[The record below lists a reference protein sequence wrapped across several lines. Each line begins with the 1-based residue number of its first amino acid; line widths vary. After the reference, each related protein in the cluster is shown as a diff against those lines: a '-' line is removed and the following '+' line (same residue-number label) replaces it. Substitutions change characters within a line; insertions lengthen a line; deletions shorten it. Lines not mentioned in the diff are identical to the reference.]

1 MYNPQE
7 LQRKAQLNLHG
18 VDNNAQTNLSNN
30 VTATSEEKEQGW
42 LTRGLAT
49 IGNVV
54 SNILEGAI
62 KSMEGGIDATAM
74 LVGLFGADVDD
85 FVSYDFTS
93 DIFGTDEENE
103 GLLDWTWGKN
113 LEATSYWDN
122 DTMVNQVAEGVGGM
136 LPSIALSAIPYVG
149 GVLSTVSFIASAQGK
164 SSESALR
171 QGADY
176 DEALIYGGLSGAI
189 EGGIEKISSGIGGFA
204 GKNAG
209 KIFGKQIGKTALG
222 KAAVSFVGEGL
233 EEVASDIIDPQLQRW
248 TGVNENA
255 KVDTNNLFRT
265 FIVGGSVGAV
275 LNGAG
280 RRLSAISNSNIGG
293 EKFLRIADQVSFIE
307 SDINIKES
315 FLSSGKKTQADIS
328 KISVKTAD
336 DISKRL
342 DNISYNLKLMDET
355 QRLSALAV
363 INQDNSIISNL
374 FDEYGNVK
382 AGVKEQ
388 LELSKNRNFSANAIL
403 KSQAINEELQKLN
416 EEKGVS
422 VEIDDTPINENERKN
437 LAKFFATKEGL
448 SEKSGENLNFVVVK
462 GKGAEELNGFYS
474 PATKSIYITK
484 DAVNNSLYQ
493 TSTHEIKH
501 FVRDGLLEKY
511 LVNSTQNDGA
521 EGKVFKKIVDEIIN
535 KKEYGINKQDIDSAI
550 YKKSDGAKLTETEQ
564 LAYDELTAHLA
575 EEILGNEEFIN
586 RLARSNKG
594 LFNKIRNFISDKVNS
609 KNQSEQ
615 YKTAQSL
622 FDKALKEIKDSE
634 RIDNGEEI
642 KYARKETED
651 YQKYFNPKIKNLLSG
666 KEWKFWYDERTAYL
680 KGAKFVKIDSDIL
693 IPVGQNKIVVTDV
706 EFGNPYAKE
715 VVILTNDYDGN
726 SFDLVKYIEKEA
738 IKYDYSIQE
747 IWKLAKNVYGETLFN
762 VYNGT
767 VGVDSESI
775 EERESSNRQNDR
787 VLQGDRFGESAD
799 RKSTKSNDIK
809 FSLKD
814 SVEEDVVKRYGKTYN
829 WAETGY
835 ILTDGTRLDLSGRR
849 DGAMGGRRTID
860 HRDIFDIYEDVDGS
874 DAMIEFM
881 SRGNIRV
888 SPEYPGINIQV
899 EPNAEQYRL
908 IQDLVERLGW
918 REEYFS
924 VDIDNKYG
932 DVVET
937 LSYEG
942 KVSGRKVVSDI
953 KYYFKEGKVPYQ
965 SELSKFRFSRKITA
979 DMTDSERYEILKD
992 KSAKAPVYDGSSN
1005 EIIDKETSNL
1015 KNGQKELIEATM
1027 RRLAV
1032 EFGLFKGNK
1041 VEKYNVEDFDIA
1053 VTLSKRTL
1061 DESSHKIITNVKQL
1075 AKLLPVLKQ
1084 VAEGAIG
1091 IESHI
1096 NRYFFDN
1103 TTREF
1108 YELVGGYIEGEYF
1121 IPVRLGVKAFVDN
1134 TYGLYVVVCQDKI
1147 KKTKVIASK
1156 GLDKSN
1162 APDARL
1168 VNINLTQLFK
1178 NVNTIDMLRYI
1189 PDDFLTISQRELK
1202 YQGISETIK
1211 YANDKNDEKYREY
1224 ISKHDYASAKRMVV
1238 VSAKANGYTIE
1249 AYHGSRNTFNV
1260 FDENK
1265 KGINTK
1271 TQTSKDWFF
1280 ASDIKTANSY
1290 YPYGIMKELEK
1301 RYPYNK
1307 MFNAETLKEK
1317 GKLYHLF
1324 LKMKNPLVVD
1334 VKDYDYASHRTD
1346 KSAWMEFV
1354 EEANKNGND
1363 GIILY
1368 NAMDNQLN
1376 TSARESIVYMFRN
1389 SSQAKS
1395 ADVIVYDD
1403 NGDIIPLSQRFN
1415 DKVEDI
1421 RFSRKQ
1427 SDGEVTKKLANYTRK
1442 KVYSKV
1448 EAERLVNTILATN
1461 LNFEDYNVEIS
1472 GKTKAEAVEE
1482 LWKNFNTLDAGKRT
1496 GAANKI
1502 ADYIIDNAVMESYFA
1517 EAEND
1522 YYTETIDTLRP
1533 FLHSIDLSHIREEI
1547 KYRGDNSAYLLWG
1560 KKKGESGM
1568 TADQVAQKLGEQGVR
1583 INAETEADIFF
1594 EIDEMYRKAV
1604 KELKV
1609 KTEEQLKDYLSEED
1623 RKQLRG
1629 DIAKAILRGYEE
1641 NGKKSRFTEI
1651 VEEQSKNA
1659 RKWKEL
1665 YYEEKG
1671 RNSAEEKLL
1680 YQVQKIRDIHFGD
1693 FQNASQADNKLFRGS
1708 IEKLSAIKNR
1718 GDLNRSGTRRII
1730 AGLNSWY
1737 KEDNPLLS
1745 GRYSQEISTAL
1756 NQIASGEGN
1765 LTTAEIRNLTD
1776 VVAYFRH
1783 FIETA
1788 NKIYRAGKYIDAM
1801 PIAEDYV
1808 RKLHDNEKIQLG
1820 TVGRVFDKTFNN
1832 SRANYMETF
1841 NDPMTVVRYMDKY
1854 DNGFFTQTME
1864 EFRDCAVNAA
1874 VLEMDLNANLEAFYK
1889 KNKKFLKEA
1898 RRRMVNYNGVE
1909 IPAIDAFNVYMAL
1922 NREEGMLK
1930 LAWSGFKW
1938 VDKKGKTTSVDG
1950 FVTDMDMSA
1959 DAVQFLAN
1967 EVQYSLEK
1975 QFTETDLEYIKI
1987 AEDLFNNRCKKLKE
2001 ERDLS
2006 RYGYSNVSENYYIPI
2021 VVANVAKSI
2030 DVDGW
2035 QSEVDRVSNLSFNKA
2050 TVKGAKNEMLIEP
2063 LNVVL
2068 TRHLRGIAQYYHLS
2082 NAVDNYDII
2091 YNMDTGGNKN
2101 KVISVKSESKNVWQH
2116 GEEYMKEMLSDIQG
2130 IKKGKSSKMFGFV
2143 RSNYAKYQLGA
2154 NPKVWFTQLS
2164 SLFASTSI
2172 LDFSSVVKGLGVSA
2186 DDVDVY
2192 CRLAELRN
2200 SDDTAAR
2207 AQGNLSDTQGDGV
2220 VSKVSDMLMKPIG
2233 AMDRFVIKKLFGAC
2247 QVQVQKDT
2255 GLKIGTE
2262 ENKVKAGELLKKV
2275 ILETQQNAIATERS
2289 MAMRSTSELMRTL
2302 TMFTS
2307 DSMKVIGR
2315 VIDAYGEITMLKARK
2330 RITTDKAELARL
2342 DAELKRANKKALKA
2356 TASLVTQA
2364 VFMALIAQAFKTL
2377 YNKDDEEE
2385 NIVENMT
2392 VDAIGNLF
2400 GGLPLFKDVYA
2411 KLVEGYDFDGY
2422 QYSALNDL
2430 LDSTSD
2436 MLDLVGAIFNG
2447 SADSRDFA
2455 QNIRKLS
2462 YAIGQ
2467 LFGIPVRNVYNVV
2480 FGLVN
2485 RVSPETGY
2493 KWNDKF
2499 YKQSYSKDL
2508 KRAIKNE
2515 DEEMIAT
2522 IAGLMIDENVGAF
2535 GNSSTRKEISRLV
2548 GADFDV
2554 LPSSV
2559 PSSVTVGEEQ
2569 ITLTS
2574 AQKKAYKEVYSQSI
2588 TAIDKLVSTN
2598 GYKVASDDAKAKA
2611 IKYVYRYYYYEAQQ
2625 KSLNIELDSKLYLF
2639 GQVIPI
2645 DKMALILAEVPT
2657 IADKSTNKKQA
2668 VQKYLQ
2674 GAKLTAIQKYMLMG
2688 YFGYKNT
2695 NGKSAVESTINK
2707 TSLTKEQKKLLL
2719 EKCGY

>member
-30 VTATSEEKEQGW
+30 VTATSEENEQGW
-42 LTRGLAT
+42 FTRGLAT
-49 IGNVV
+49 VGNVV

-122 DTMVNQVAEGVGGM
+122 DTMVNQVAEGIGGM
-136 LPSIALSAIPYVG
+136 LPSIALSFIPYAGPILSKVG
-149 GVLSTVSFIASAQGK
+149 FFAGAMGNASETALKEG
-164 SSESALR
+164 SSYEKALGY
-171 QGADY
+171 GA
-176 DEALIYGGLSGAI
+176 LSGAI
-189 EGGIEKISSGIGGFA
+189 ELGTEFIGGRVV
-204 GKNAG
+204 GKGGGEAIN
-209 KIFGKQIGKTALG
+209 KTLLG
-222 KAAVSFVGEGL
+222 KLATRTGADKVISKGVGKVAYNFASEGL
-233 EEVASDIIDPQLQRW
+233 EEVAADLLDVANRRI
-248 TGVNENA
+248 TGVEKDA
-255 KVDTNNLFRT
+255 KVDWAQLPKT
-265 FIVGGSVGAV
+265 FVVGGAVGAV
-275 LNGAG
+275 LDGIQGGA
-280 RRLSAISNSNIGG
+280 SAIYNNKRGGKHYVRVSENLENIANTNKALAYLQ
-293 EKFLRIADQVSFIE
+293 ESKSISQDKLDKAVIRNTERTMDSLEEISKEFQAMTAEQRKSAFETLRESTSFIDNALN
-307 SDINIKES
+307 SDGTIKES
-315 FLSSGKKTQADIS
+315 VLENYSDVVNNGAK
-328 KISVKTAD
+328 
-336 DISKRL
+336 
-342 DNISYNLKLMDET
+342 YNV
-355 QRLSALAV
+355 S
-363 INQDNSIISNL
+363 SNL
-374 FDEYGNVK
+374 LYNTTE
-382 AGVKEQ
+382 
-388 LELSKNRNFSANAIL
+388 
-403 KSQAINEELQKLN
+403 
-416 EEKGVS
+416 
-422 VEIDDTPINENERKN
+422 VEND
-437 LAKFFATKEGL
+437 
-448 SEKSGENLNFVVVK
+448 
-462 GKGAEELNGFYS
+462 
-474 PATKSIYITK
+474 IT
-484 DAVNNSLYQ
+484 D
-493 TSTHEIKH
+493 
-501 FVRDGLLEKY
+501 
-511 LVNSTQNDGA
+511 
-521 EGKVFKKIVDEIIN
+521 
-535 KKEYGINKQDIDSAI
+535 INKQKELNIELSDTTFDAEQRKNFAKINRNINLISKKTGTELELVVFKDNKDVNAFIDNNRIYIGEEHLKDGKWAKYLSHEISHFAKDSKEFKSFAEFIAKDEKALMDAFSKIINSRYDFTYSEVKSIVERIKNGNVGLLTAKENAI
-550 YKKSDGAKLTETEQ
+550 
-564 LAYDELTAHLA
+564 YDELVAHVA
-575 EEILGNEEFIN
+575 EDLFTNEESIN
-586 RLARSNKG
+586 RLARENTTIAQKILNAIKDFLAIFKGTNADRDTVVRLRKAEILFEKALDSIGKEAKTVDVLGEDKVGESKTDKLRFSRKIIDNAIDKAIKQKGNLEEKYNQIRVSKFPNDVSRMVANASNGEINLSDKYVAISG
-594 LFNKIRNFISDKVNS
+594 YDIWHEYQRHSNVEVETSRGQIPLTNDSIKEAVEAIYYPDMIESLFSTNGNPKQRKSFAYAKKSPHGYYIVVEAVGGRRNPNVVPVMILNFSETKWNEMMSNDYTLGELLYENDESLKNSLNIEFNKKNRVIVAQFASKKAIANTPHSPQFNNILSQDNDIVNRNEKFSFKHNDEIPDFDTVESLDKWFDSLSFKELQELVSEIEEDIKEVKVEQLPISKQERREIVVKRLYEQGTLNKFVTKVVKS
-609 KNQSEQ
+609 KPQM
-615 YKTAQSL
+615 
-622 FDKALKEIKDSE
+622 
-634 RIDNGEEI
+634 
-642 KYARKETED
+642 ED
-651 YQKYFNPKIKNLLSG
+651 YFRETKMNNKYNPLMPSKADEYVVMFHGTPEQFNEFDTKKVGKHGSVMGSGLYFTSNYSYAEDYKEYDDGRVIASILDIKKPLSRN
-666 KEWKFWYDERTAYL
+666 KHEISKDEL
-680 KGAKFVKIDSDIL
+680 KTFI
-693 IPVGQNKIVVTDV
+693 
-706 EFGNPYAKE
+706 KE
-715 VVILTNDYDGN
+715 VVDATGEDFLSNYGDVYSIGYDKLLDNTAAKLLDYWSNDADLIEDIYVASRMDFDEFHNGLTEVLGYDGIIAWN
-726 SFDLVKYIEKEA
+726 KAEGTQAVVFRSNQVK
-738 IKYDYSIQE
+738 E
-747 IWKLAKNVYGETLFN
+747 IFN
-762 VYNGT
+762 Y
-767 VGVDSESI
+767 
-775 EERESSNRQNDR
+775 
-787 VLQGDRFGESAD
+787 
-799 RKSTKSNDIK
+799 KPTKSNDI
-809 FSLKD
+809 
-814 SVEEDVVKRYGKTYN
+814 
-829 WAETGY
+829 
-835 ILTDGTRLDLSGRR
+835 RL
-849 DGAMGGRRTID
+849 
-860 HRDIFDIYEDVDGS
+860 
-874 DAMIEFM
+874 
-881 SRGNIRV
+881 
-888 SPEYPGINIQV
+888 
-899 EPNAEQYRL
+899 
-908 IQDLVERLGW
+908 
-918 REEYFS
+918 
-924 VDIDNKYG
+924 
-932 DVVET
+932 
-937 LSYEG
+937 
-942 KVSGRKVVSDI
+942 
-953 KYYFKEGKVPYQ
+953 
-965 SELSKFRFSRKITA
+965 
-979 DMTDSERYEILKD
+979 
-992 KSAKAPVYDGSSN
+992 
-1005 EIIDKETSNL
+1005 
-1015 KNGQKELIEATM
+1015 
-1027 RRLAV
+1027 
-1032 EFGLFKGNK
+1032 
-1041 VEKYNVEDFDIA
+1041 
-1053 VTLSKRTL
+1053 
-1061 DESSHKIITNVKQL
+1061 
-1075 AKLLPVLKQ
+1075 
-1084 VAEGAIG
+1084 
-1091 IESHI
+1091 
-1096 NRYFFDN
+1096 
-1103 TTREF
+1103 
-1108 YELVGGYIEGEYF
+1108 
-1121 IPVRLGVKAFVDN
+1121 
-1134 TYGLYVVVCQDKI
+1134 
-1147 KKTKVIASK
+1147 
-1156 GLDKSN
+1156 
-1162 APDARL
+1162 
-1168 VNINLTQLFK
+1168 
-1178 NVNTIDMLRYI
+1178 
-1189 PDDFLTISQRELK
+1189 
-1202 YQGISETIK
+1202 
-1211 YANDKNDEKYREY
+1211 
-1224 ISKHDYASAKRMVV
+1224 
-1238 VSAKANGYTIE
+1238 
-1249 AYHGSRNTFNV
+1249 
-1260 FDENK
+1260 
-1265 KGINTK
+1265 
-1271 TQTSKDWFF
+1271 
-1280 ASDIKTANSY
+1280 
-1290 YPYGIMKELEK
+1290 
-1301 RYPYNK
+1301 
-1307 MFNAETLKEK
+1307 
-1317 GKLYHLF
+1317 
-1324 LKMKNPLVVD
+1324 
-1334 VKDYDYASHRTD
+1334 
-1346 KSAWMEFV
+1346 
-1354 EEANKNGND
+1354 
-1363 GIILY
+1363 
-1368 NAMDNQLN
+1368 
-1376 TSARESIVYMFRN
+1376 
-1389 SSQAKS
+1389 
-1395 ADVIVYDD
+1395 
-1403 NGDIIPLSQRFN
+1403 
-1415 DKVEDI
+1415 
-1421 RFSRKQ
+1421 SRKQ

-1448 EAERLVNTILATN
+1448 EAERTINTILES
-1461 LNFEDYNVEIS
+1461 NFGLEDYNVEIS
-1472 GKTKAEAVEE
+1472 GKTKAEAVDE

-1522 YYTETIDTLRP
+1522 VYTETIDTLRP
-1533 FLHSIDLSHIREEI
+1533 FLHSIDLSHIREEV
-1547 KYRGDNSAYLLWG
+1547 KYRGDNSVYLLWG

-1568 TADQVAQKLGEQGVR
+1568 TADQVAQRLGEQGIR
-1583 INAETEADIFF
+1583 INAENEADIFF

-1604 KELKV
+1604 KELKA
-1609 KTEEQLKDYLSEED
+1609 KTEEQVKDYLSAED

-1641 NGKKSRFTEI
+1641 NGKKSKFAEI

-1671 RNSAEEKLL
+1671 RNSAESKLL

-1693 FQNASQADNKLFRGS
+1693 FQNASQADNKIFRGS

-1718 GDLNRSGTRRII
+1718 GDLNKSGTRRII
-1730 AGLNSWY
+1730 AGLNTWY
-1737 KEDNPLLS
+1737 NEENPLLN

-1874 VLEMDLNANLEAFYK
+1874 ILEMDLNAPLEDFYK
-1889 KNKKFLKEA
+1889 KHKTFLKDA
-1898 RRRMVNYNGVE
+1898 GNRMINYNGVQ
-1909 IPAIDAFNVYMAL
+1909 IPAIDAFNCYMAL

-1950 FVTDMDMSA
+1950 FVTDSDFGYET
-1959 DAVQFLAN
+1959 VKFLAN
-1967 EVQYSLEK
+1967 EVQSELEK

-1987 AEDLFNNRCKKLKE
+1987 AEDLFNNRCKELKK

-2006 RYGYSNVSENYYIPI
+2006 RYGYSNVSDNYYIPI
-2021 VVANVAKSI
+2021 AVANVAKSI

-2116 GEEYMKEMLSDIQG
+2116 GEEYMEEMLSDIQG

-2164 SLFASTSI
+2164 SFFASTSI

-2220 VSKVSDMLMKPIG
+2220 VSKVSDTLMKPIG

-2330 RITTDKAELARL
+2330 RITSDSAELARL

-2400 GGLPLFKDVYA
+2400 GGLPLFKDAYA

-2422 QYSALNDL
+2422 QYSAFNDL

-2522 IAGLMIDENVGAF
+2522 IAGLIMDENIGSF
-2535 GNSSTRKEISRLV
+2535 ENSATRKEISRLI
-2548 GADFDV
+2548 GAEYDV
-2554 LPSSV
+2554 LPQSV
-2559 PSSVTVGEEQ
+2559 PSSVTINEET
-2569 ITLTS
+2569 ITLTGS
-2574 AQKKAYKEVYSQSI
+2574 QKKAYKEVYSQSI

-2611 IKYVYRYYYYEAQQ
+2611 VKYVYKYYYYEAQQ
-2625 KSLNIELDSKLYLF
+2625 KALNIELDSKLYLF

-2668 VQKYLQ
+2668 VQRYLQ
-2674 GAKLTAIQKYMLMG
+2674 GAKLTATQKYMLMG

-2695 NGKSAVESTINK
+2695 NGKSAVESTISK
-2707 TSLTKEQKKLLL
+2707 TSLAKAQKELLL